1 MQEEGEG
8 GFLSLSA
15 AGRVFC
21 GAGLASFPG
30 NRGSRSPAS
39 PRNALPPQALGIQRG
54 RAVGAPRVPRPR
66 SSRARQEG
74 FYLSSA
80 AASGRE
86 GKARPAGLLSPP
98 WKVFK
103 RLSRVARRGRGRL
116 CLGAQRTGLRR
127 RRRLGALPA
136 LRRLGWAAAGPC
148 PSCTGRTGGS
158 PRARCCGELEGRGDR
173 QLSVAGD
180 VSPAR
185 SPRCRRLVLR
195 LFPCVFFCRLPR
207 PPPPR
212 RPPQPVPRWS
222 PRGRCPARAAR
233 TERPHQMTTSWRGP
247 RGASGAVAA
256 APPARPR
263 HRLRLRP
270 APRRH
275 LWCGQGLPG
284 PGGHPGAGRAPPA
297 APPPS

>member
-1 MQEEGEG
+1 MSPGCPRRKVFISEISVHRSGKGREGTASCAG
-8 GFLSLSA
+8 GRGRRFFSSLSA

-30 NRGSRSPAS
+30 NRGSLSPAS

-116 CLGAQRTGLRR
+116 CLGAQRSGLR

-148 PSCTGRTGGS
+148 PSCTGRTGG
-158 PRARCCGELEGRGDR
+158 GLRGLDA
-173 QLSVAGD
+173 AG
-180 VSPAR
+180 
-185 SPRCRRLVLR
+185 
-195 LFPCVFFCRLPR
+195 
-207 PPPPR
+207 
-212 RPPQPVPRWS
+212 
-222 PRGRCPARAAR
+222 
-233 TERPHQMTTSWRGP
+233 SWKDEAIDSFR
-247 RGASGAVAA
+247 
-256 APPARPR
+256 
-263 HRLRLRP
+263 
-270 APRRH
+270 
-275 LWCGQGLPG
+275 
-284 PGGHPGAGRAPPA
+284 
-297 APPPS
+297 